1 METTRVCGECGA
13 PLTNEAPEGLCPK
26 CMTTGR
32 GDFPPTRWSR
42 VFPPGG
48 HGDTTH
54 ARQALE
60 SLCRTYW
67 QPIYAY
73 VRHRG
78 RSPQDAEDLTQE
90 FFVHLIEKHALGKV
104 SPSKGRFRDFLLA
117 SVRNFLAN
125 DWDKARAKKRG
136 GDQII
141 VPFDTQLA
149 EAGVGLP
156 TAAQDTPEKIFE
168 RRWALRLLEV
178 VLAHLRAEYEQ
189 DGKTALFEAL
199 KPSLPGGEGS
209 VPYAEVA
216 ERLRVSEGSLR
227 VEVHRLR
234 RRYRELVREEIGH
247 TVASKEEVEDEIRA
261 LFAAL

>member
-1 METTRVCGECGA
+1 MPTTARTRRA
-13 PLTNEAPEGLCPK
+13 STA
-26 CMTTGR
+26 TGP
-32 GDFPPTRWSR
+32 GNFPPTRWSK
-42 VFPPGG
+42 VGAGG
-48 HGDTTH
+48 RGT
-54 ARQALE
+54 REALE

-78 RSPQDAEDLTQE
+78 RSPEDAQDLTQE
-90 FFVHLIEKHALGKV
+90 FFRHLLEKKGLARV

-141 VPFDTQLA
+141 IPFDTQLA
-149 EAGVGLP
+149 EAGVGLL
-156 TAAQDTPEKIFE
+156 TAGRETPETIFMQ
-168 RRWALRLLEV
+168 RWAMRLLEV

-189 DGKTALFEAL
+189 DGKTTLFEAL
-199 KPSLPGGEGS
+199 KPSLPGGDGS

-216 ERLRVSEGSLR
+216 ARLGVSEGSLR

-234 RRYRELVREEIGH
+234 RRYRELLRDEIGH
-247 TVASKEEVEDEIRA
+247 TVARPEEIEDEIRA